1 MILKKLNIGNREMYT
16 VLIIDSISDSIGN
29 VALLKND
36 RENDP
41 QPFVVAFGYD
51 LENGTWSYGK
61 YYDTLEQAKKI
72 FYKGLIENGK

>member
-1 MILKKLNIGNREMYT
+1 MIFNKINIGNRNMYS
-16 VLIIDSISDSIGN
+16 VLIIDGISDTIGN

-51 LENGTWSYGK
+51 LEDGTWDYGR
-61 YYDTLEQAKKI
+61 YFSTLENAKKG
-72 FYKGLIENGK
+72 FYNHIKYR